1 MGFSLWMGAVM
12 KTYSQEW
19 YIAQAAPEMYKLLKE
34 TLRTLEQ
41 TTDIETDIKKIHA
54 KIINVINSID

>member
-1 MGFSLWMGAVM
+1 
-12 KTYSQEW
+12 
-19 YIAQAAPEMYKLLKE
+19 MYKLLKE

-41 TTDIETDIKKIHA
+41 TTDIETDIKKIHE

>member
-1 MGFSLWMGAVM
+1 MGAVM
-12 KTYSQEW
+12 KTYSQKW

-41 TTDIETDIKKIHA
+41 TTDIETDIKKIHE